1 MLSLLL
7 TSGNQLIYLSDPTK
21 KIKKYVTIP
30 GYVNKFLGKRN
41 ST

>member
-21 KIKKYVTIP
+21 RVKKYVTVAD
-30 GYVNKFLGKRN
+30 YVNKFLGKRN